1 MTVREL
7 VAAYFERLNADR
19 LDELL
24 DLFHDDAEVVAPGG
38 PPRRGRAEI
47 AAYLRRALAPYPEHR
62 DAPGRVLVDGEAA
75 AIEIRFTGRLANG
88 AGVAFDAVDV
98 IDVRDGRIARLT
110 SWYDSHA
117 VRRALAEARAG
128 APAPAPRER

>member
-75 AIEIRFTGRLANG
+75 AIEIRFSGRLANG
-88 AGVAFDAVDV
+88 AEVAFDAVDV
-98 IDVRDGRIARLT
+98 MDVREGRIARLT

-117 VRRALAEARAG
+117 VRRALAEAQAG
-128 APAPAPRER
+128 VPAPAPGER

>member
-19 LDELL
+19 IDELL
-24 DLFHDDAEVVAPGG
+24 RLFHDDAEVVAPGG
-38 PPRRGRAEI
+38 PPRRGHAEI
-47 AAYLRRALAPYPEHR
+47 ADYFRKALAPYPEHR
-62 DAPGRVLVDGEAA
+62 DAPGRMLVDGEAA

-88 AGVAFDAVDV
+88 AEVTFDAVDV
-98 IDVRDGRIARLT
+98 LDVREGRIARLT

-117 VRRALAEARAG
+117 VRRALAEGQAA
-128 APAPAPRER
+128 APTPAPEAR